1 MKSLSAATVFAA
13 LSGFLVV
20 IVATRTLDEEAG
32 KHFQAY
38 WGLFF
43 ACTGILD
50 GIMQET
56 TRTIS
61 AQKEEAH
68 LYPRGGIEKH
78 SHALAPWHFA
88 LLVGLG
94 AAALSLVTEPL
105 WVSRILGDHHM
116 TGSGLLALGLCL
128 YAFQAV
134 LSGAISGWERWP
146 QYARLIALDSG
157 IRFALS
163 ALAALFGWNILPFLV
178 ITVVGTLSWLI
189 ILAADPTARAH
200 LRTPGPVFLGDF
212 SRRAGAAMVATGA
225 SAVIITGVAPLIQV
239 TMEEPT
245 SDTGVALTGI
255 MLAVSLTR
263 APILV
268 PLQRFQSALI
278 VYFVRHRARMR
289 QAVAAPAA
297 ASLAVGVAGA
307 GLAWLIG
314 PWILGVG
321 WDHDP
326 AYAVPGP
333 LLAALTFA
341 SSCTGVLVIT
351 GSATIAAERHR
362 LYVAGWVAASA
373 TVCAVLWYG
382 SDPLHTIPLALTAG
396 PILGALV
403 HLGALRAGAART
415 GGPATDT
422 GARPTRAAR
431 AGRHR
436 H

>member
-1 MKSLSAATVFAA
+1 
-13 LSGFLVV
+13 
-20 IVATRTLDEEAG
+20 
-32 KHFQAY
+32 
-38 WGLFF
+38 
-43 ACTGILD
+43 
-50 GIMQET
+50 
-56 TRTIS
+56 
-61 AQKEEAH
+61 
-68 LYPRGGIEKH
+68 
-78 SHALAPWHFA
+78 
-88 LLVGLG
+88 
-94 AAALSLVTEPL
+94 
-105 WVSRILGDHHM
+105 
-116 TGSGLLALGLCL
+116 
-128 YAFQAV
+128 
-134 LSGAISGWERWP
+134 
-146 QYARLIALDSG
+146 
-157 IRFALS
+157 
-163 ALAALFGWNILPFLV
+163 
-178 ITVVGTLSWLI
+178 
-189 ILAADPTARAH
+189 
-200 LRTPGPVFLGDF
+200 
-212 SRRAGAAMVATGA
+212 MVATGA

-373 TVCAVLWYG
+373 TVCAVLWHG
-382 SDPLHTIPLALTAG
+382 SDPLRTIPLALTAG

-403 HLGALRAGAART
+403 HLGALRAGAARP
-415 GGPATDT
+415 GGPATGT